1 MLKLALRG
9 FVGLSCK
16 DMSEPKVPYVS
27 LGNHLKYVREQSK
40 QSLAEVSGAVEIDE
54 AKLARIEAGFE
65 RPDEEVLLLLISHFR
80 VQDREAVQLW
90 ELANYESDMPND
102 FLGADPSH
110 KGKQTIMLLAMDVR
124 TMYSDGF
131 EIAANTAG
139 ITLNF
144 SQSTGKNQSAPVA
157 RVGMSRE
164 QAEQLLQAIEKALIK
179 VKYQGPNKL
188 LPPSL

>member
-1 MLKLALRG
+1 
-9 FVGLSCK
+9 
-16 DMSEPKVPYVS
+16 MSESKAPYVS

-54 AKLARIEAGFE
+54 TKLARIEAGFE

-90 ELANYESDMPND
+90 ELANYDADMPND
-102 FLGADPSH
+102 FLSGPDLNH
-110 KGKQTIMLLAMDVR
+110 QGKQTIMLLAMDVR

-131 EIAANTAG
+131 EITANTAG
-139 ITLNF
+139 VTLNF
-144 SQSTGKNQSAPVA
+144 SQSVGKNQSAPIA

-164 QAEQLLQAIEKALIK
+164 QAEQLLKALEKTLIK